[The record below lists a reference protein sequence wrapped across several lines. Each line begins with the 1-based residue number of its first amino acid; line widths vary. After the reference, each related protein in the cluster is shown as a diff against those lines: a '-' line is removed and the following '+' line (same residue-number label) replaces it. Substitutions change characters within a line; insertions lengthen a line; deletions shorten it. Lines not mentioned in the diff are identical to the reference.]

1 MRKSVRIRFFLKN
14 EYVYEYRIR
23 KYFFI
28 NLVKIKQS
36 KLKILAYTFNL
47 PTALSDRPLFK

>member
-1 MRKSVRIRFFLKN
+1 MST
-14 EYVYEYRIR
+14 EYVNT
-23 KYFFI
+23 FFI

-36 KLKILAYTFNL
+36 KLKISTYTFNL